1 MHSARALYL
10 AEQITSIGASMQIL
24 IYNHHQCLPSDSS
37 DEGSQNYLCLLFSFQ
52 HILPS
57 PCNFPSA
64 RVHLS
69 MCFHQDLCSSYLLGF
84 CHTVIAAGP
93 KATSFAGYCSPTR
106 LTLGD
111 LRFIGI
117 QSVSEMGLLQLPGP
131 RWAGGEMTGWKWVVK
146 TTTAKRLMQLI
157 FHYVQCL
164 WIVISLDCSS
174 SEAQIKCKWFL
185 NERKCSLWGTVLFR
199 AAKWLEI
206 NGDYEECFMNPPRR
220 T

>member
-1 MHSARALYL
+1 MPAKWQFWWKQPELPLFALLISTHPSFSPLHL
-10 AEQITSIGASMQIL
+10 AFCTSVFVNVL
-24 IYNHHQCLPSDSS
+24 WLR
-37 DEGSQNYLCLLFSFQ
+37 FVFQ
-52 HILPS
+52 WLTQ
-57 PCNFPSA
+57 FPS
-64 RVHLS
+64 HS
-69 MCFHQDLCSSYLLGF
+69 D
-84 CHTVIAAGP
+84 GP
-93 KATSFAGYCSPTR
+93 GVTSFSGCCSPT
-106 LTLGD
+106 LLALGD
-111 LRFIGI
+111 LGFIGI
-117 QSVSEMGLLQLPGP
+117 QSVSELGLLQLPGP

-146 TTTAKRLMQLI
+146 ASTAKRLMQLI

-185 NERKCSLWGTVLFR
+185 SERKRSLWGTVLFR

>member
-1 MHSARALYL
+1 MKTARN
-10 AEQITSIGASMQIL
+10 TSVVL
-24 IYNHHQCLPSDSS
+24 ISTYPSISFAAFLLHRCICQCAFTEICVP
-37 DEGSQNYLCLLFSFQ
+37 
-52 HILPS
+52 
-57 PCNFPSA
+57 
-64 RVHLS
+64 VT
-69 MCFHQDLCSSYLLGF
+69 LLGF
-84 CHTVIAAGP
+84 YHTVIAAGP
-93 KATSFAGYCSPTR
+93 KVTSFSGCCSPTR
-106 LTLGD
+106 RALGD
-111 LRFIGI
+111 LDFIGI

-146 TTTAKRLMQLI
+146 TSTAKRLMQLI

-185 NERKCSLWGTVLFR
+185 NERERSLWGTVLFR